1 MVRSVVRMEENRA
14 LGAAYAVVEKGA
26 LGVLLVLKDRECGV
40 FDYTAM
46 NSDKFQYLL
55 LKHYDTPSRAY
66 EDFLKLVG
74 KMCKKREDSK
84 YFRNHLPEDNR
95 MIRTAEGEHGVTR
108 EERALYE
115 ERFAA
120 FRQFVAGERS
130 RILKALGK

>member
-1 MVRSVVRMEENRA
+1 MEENPA
-14 LGAAYAVVEKGA
+14 AGAVYAVVDKGSA
-26 LGVLLVLKDRECGV
+26 SVLLVLRGRECGV

-46 NSDKFQYLL
+46 SLDKFQYLL

-84 YFRNHLPEDNR
+84 YFGNHVPEDNR
-95 MIRTAEGEHGVTR
+95 MVRTMEDEHSITCK
-108 EERALYE
+108 ERALYE

-120 FRQFVAGERS
+120 FREFVAQERVT
-130 RILKALGK
+130 ILRAMRK